1 MIITELGS
9 EVKTVMRG
17 NMAFLVI
24 WIGGLAVIEINA
36 NDDRG
41 SAKKSPRLK
50 IISMYHLTQTQ
61 SVKTWQFF

>member
-24 WIGGLAVIEINA
+24 WIGGLVVIEINA

-41 SAKKSPRLK
+41 SAK
-50 IISMYHLTQTQ
+50 
-61 SVKTWQFF
+61 SVQG